1 MFLLGFFSYFRERP
15 RKPIARACQ
24 RKEGKAR
31 REGSGV
37 KFVDFR
43 FKRKQGVRI
52 QGATRGKSFKS
63 LQTLGMKDELWA
75 EFVNLVKR
83 VFFGTSWVGLMSVT
97 VSVKDRWVSTITP
110 TRKSLER
117 LFRLELLMKR
127 MAFDCFKE
135 SNGFA

>member
-1 MFLLGFFSYFRERP
+1 MHRGVRFVYYLLFSYSCWVFFSYFRERP
-15 RKPIARACQ
+15 RKPIARAYQ

-52 QGATRGKSFKS
+52 QGATRGESFKS
-63 LQTLGMKDELWA
+63 LQTLGIKDELWA

-83 VFFGTSWVGLMSVT
+83 LGMDYYWESFQCFLGLLGW
-97 VSVKDRWVSTITP
+97 D
-110 TRKSLER
+110 
-117 LFRLELLMKR
+117 
-127 MAFDCFKE
+127 
-135 SNGFA
+135 